1 MPKSC
6 CAFGCSSNIKTSPEL
21 KYYLIPKDQ
30 LRRKLWIE
38 AISRND
44 IDKEGNIIK
53 NKLWSPKSRFHYVC
67 SKHFISGEK
76 KNALNDPD
84 YIPTLFSAFNKPEI
98 QYLSNKKQKIVSS
111 LSVDS
116 TLKCSSMEVNEIPL
130 VCLSSST
137 NFVKSQLMDSERVSI
152 YAEMDS
158 LRAEI
163 KILNDR
169 QQSNYISSCSSQAL
183 RVNPQ
188 SCIMLTGLKLEVFIH
203 LTDYLCKGYEN
214 DQLTSKEN
222 MEDQIILTIVKL
234 RHNITFKMLAHI
246 CNICKTSAIKYF
258 WKWLDVMAEKLLFLI
273 RMECREHI
281 FDTIPPVFKSKFPRL
296 TCVIDCFEI
305 YIESPGPFLAKAQ
318 CYSNYKK
325 HSTLKVFISCT
336 PLGVINFV
344 SKCWGGRASDN
355 QIVRESNFTSL
366 KYHCPGD
373 QILADRGF
381 TLQDDFAA
389 NSSSEL
395 LILENSIS

>member
-1 MPKSC
+1 
-6 CAFGCSSNIKTSPEL
+6 
-21 KYYLIPKDQ
+21 
-30 LRRKLWIE
+30 
-38 AISRND
+38 
-44 IDKEGNIIK
+44 
-53 NKLWSPKSRFHYVC
+53 
-67 SKHFISGEK
+67 
-76 KNALNDPD
+76 
-84 YIPTLFSAFNKPEI
+84 
-98 QYLSNKKQKIVSS
+98 
-111 LSVDS
+111 
-116 TLKCSSMEVNEIPL
+116 
-130 VCLSSST
+130 
-137 NFVKSQLMDSERVSI
+137 
-152 YAEMDS
+152 
-158 LRAEI
+158 
-163 KILNDR
+163 
-169 QQSNYISSCSSQAL
+169 
-183 RVNPQ
+183 
-188 SCIMLTGLKLEVFIH
+188 MLTGLKLEVFIH

-258 WKWLDVMAEKLLFLI
+258 LKWLDVMAEKLLFLI

-281 FDTIPPVFKSKFPRL
+281 FDTIPPVFKSKFPKL

-395 LILENSIS
+395 LIPAFTRNKLQLSADEVETSRKIASVRIHIERVIGLIKNRYTILKGVLPIRTVKNIKEEALCLIQAS